1 MSIRIPNKGVFFI
14 AVSQFGMAFSFHCIL
29 AFIPFY
35 IVKVSTFGPQETMI
49 WIGMIMGSS
58 NVVASLTASFW
69 GGLTSK
75 FRPKLLF
82 EQGMLF
88 NGVLILLMGFTGNLY
103 LLLLLRIL
111 QGAVGGVSTI
121 GLVLISS
128 LSSEERLHKDLSL
141 FQNSITAGQ
150 LIGPLVGA
158 YAASSFGYRAPF
170 VLAFIIVSIFIIFC
184 HRYVSDI
191 PAQKRESALGG
202 TFKKGIIFGWAL
214 GLTATIHLTFLPS
227 VLPKI
232 LEGFQLVGDI
242 ALKSA
247 GFIIMSYTVTS
258 IVGNYLL
265 SRLSSK
271 IGLKKVITVACL
283 SGTLFQVLLILG
295 QGVLSFMVIRMIQMG
310 FIAAVFPLMFS
321 IFARDVGGRMIG
333 FLNSSRFIGS
343 AMGSFM
349 ATSVLAYSNLLTLY
363 ILIAGLTIFSLWAFL
378 TSTKEI

>member
-1 MSIRIPNKGVFFI
+1 
-14 AVSQFGMAFSFHCIL
+14 
-29 AFIPFY
+29 
-35 IVKVSTFGPQETMI
+35 
-49 WIGMIMGSS
+49 
-58 NVVASLTASFW
+58 
-69 GGLTSK
+69 
-75 FRPKLLF
+75 
-82 EQGMLF
+82 
-88 NGVLILLMGFTGNLY
+88 
-103 LLLLLRIL
+103 
-111 QGAVGGVSTI
+111 
-121 GLVLISS
+121 
-128 LSSEERLHKDLSL
+128 
-141 FQNSITAGQ
+141 
-150 LIGPLVGA
+150 
-158 YAASSFGYRAPF
+158 
-170 VLAFIIVSIFIIFC
+170 
-184 HRYVSDI
+184 
-191 PAQKRESALGG
+191 
-202 TFKKGIIFGWAL
+202 
-214 GLTATIHLTFLPS
+214 
-227 VLPKI
+227 

-363 ILIAGLTIFSLWAFL
+363 ILIAGLTISSLWAFL